1 MTRGTPPWI
10 DLKMESA
17 VQRCCIEAIEQAVL
31 CSAHDVSDGG
41 MAVALAECCIGGE
54 KPLGVR
60 IESREMIRGDALLF
74 SESQSRIIVSVKE
87 ENLDKLREIAARHA
101 VPMQVIGTVGGT
113 RFVFQPLVQVSVEEL
128 KGIWSSGLAAKLN

>member
-1 MTRGTPPWI
+1 
-10 DLKMESA
+10 
-17 VQRCCIEAIEQAVL
+17 
-31 CSAHDVSDGG
+31 
-41 MAVALAECCIGGE
+41 
-54 KPLGVR
+54 
-60 IESREMIRGDALLF
+60 
-74 SESQSRIIVSVKE
+74 VSVKE